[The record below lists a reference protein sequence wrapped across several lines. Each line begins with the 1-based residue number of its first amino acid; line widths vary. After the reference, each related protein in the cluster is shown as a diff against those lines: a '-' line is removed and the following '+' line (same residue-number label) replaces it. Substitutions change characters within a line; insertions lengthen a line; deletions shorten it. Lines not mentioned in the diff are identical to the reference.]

1 MKSPPSASD
10 FPELFKEF
18 FWDWGPIRGQFELLD
33 SIPPYNLIGHV
44 RTVPFVGDKVVVVRM
59 SDGHWSHP
67 GGTLEPGETY
77 LEAAERELL
86 EEAGAQLITFEPFG
100 VFHCFSLRPEPYRP
114 HLPHPE
120 FYHVI
125 GFAEVEIVSAPENPP
140 GEEAIIEVECVS
152 VEEASRRFADGEG
165 EWLAQM
171 YQLADLVRRNK
182 GLKAQASA

>member
-1 MKSPPSASD
+1 MSCSSPSFGSGV
-10 FPELFKEF
+10 L
-18 FWDWGPIRGQFELLD
+18 IRGQFELLD
-33 SIPPYNLIGHV
+33 STPPDNLIGHV
-44 RTVPFVGDKVVVVRM
+44 RTVPFIGDNVVVIRM
-59 SDGHWSHP
+59 SDGRWNYP

-86 EEAGAQLITFEPFG
+86 EEAGAQLIKFEPFG

-114 HLPHPE
+114 HLPYPE

-140 GEEAIIEVECVS
+140 GEEAIIEVESVS
-152 VEEASRRFADGEG
+152 VEEASRRFAADEG

-171 YQLADLVRRNK
+171 YQLAALIRRTN
-182 GLKAQASA
+182 GPKAAPSLEG